1 MVLILHKKNE
11 EDQFLIE
18 VKLTNSIGE
27 IIFKLVE
34 IQNARARL
42 RLLSSE
48 IEKFLNPTNHN
59 SSCENNNNNGKTDNS
74 TEKTKEEILLNITEK
89 QKELLSRSIS
99 EAKAILAKIQVERK
113 VLASLEELN
122 SCFYDLKELIKQI
135 NPEGFPETH
144 PISKTI
150 LEDEVT
156 GMQLEGTYDS
166 ESAVLWWAGKE
177 LLREEKLIKYIGHN
191 EKTKLIVKLQKKD
204 QGLPFRDLSRT
215 SEQQREMLS
224 YYYRKSQEQKK
235 LEEDI
240 DDSYLNSKWT
250 DTKSLKNYFGGLDS
264 IHWKVP
270 DQY

>member
-1 MVLILHKKNE
+1 MVLIVHKKDE